1 MTENFFEHIEA
12 IEAKSAKDLASKL
25 RSIKIP
31 FQLNSVWTDGS
42 KHYALINAGKKMP
55 AKTLEDLAKDPK

>member
-1 MTENFFEHIEA
+1 MTENFFKHIEA

-31 FQLNSVWTDGS
+31 FQIANVWTDG
-42 KHYALINAGKKMP
+42 KLHYALINAGKKIPVRTMELL
-55 AKTLEDLAKDPK
+55 TKDPK